1 MKSFK
6 SYITESAH
14 EAAPN
19 TFYLS
24 KHGSVIL
31 PKSKPLKRN
40 YVDHAYIPITQPED
54 FGLSERAMDQLHDL
68 NDMDR
73 LQLYTHGEA
82 GPQTSL
88 QRHLAKLGY
97 FQSSGYTNLNN
108 KSHRYIIQGHDHAH
122 ISDLQTAVRALRKAY
137 PHQDE
142 HVTMELHRIG
152 PVERHELHPDIEKS
166 LKPEHVESLVN
177 NGYIKFTNAE
187 DIDRFAG
194 LGTKVGR
201 DPGSGVE
208 RIPSPQE
215 MMDKAGTDPNEPP
228 SIRKGRFFTG
238 DSYVPVLGLRAF
250 INEFT
255 EHEDYEGNTLFAIG
269 PDGKLRLKD
278 SPPGQIREHPD
289 SFPDLNFGGP
299 TSWEA
304 NMDMVRDHEQ
314 RPKPIAHGRIDHKKR
329 LIQIVTRHG
338 GPMPYG
344 DPEIRPMTGSRKSK
358 RDIEEDTFNRLA
370 VMKHLEPYKH
380 FGIYVSKSDY
390 KHIVHSFKQHEKY
403 LAELLKQ

>member
-6 SYITESAH
+6 SYITESAN
-14 EAAPN
+14 EAPYS
-19 TFYLS
+19 FYLS
-24 KHGSVIL
+24 KDGKVIL

-88 QRHLAKLGY
+88 QRNLAKLGY
-97 FQSSGYTNLNN
+97 FQSSGMTDPNT
-108 KSHRYIIQGHDHAH
+108 KSHRYTILAHDHGH
-122 ISDLQTAVRALRKAY
+122 ISDLQTAVRALRESH
-137 PHQDE
+137 PHDGE
-142 HVTMELHRIG
+142 NVELTIHRMKLIE
-152 PVERHELHPDIEKS
+152 PHELHPDIEKV
-166 LKPEHVESLVN
+166 LKPEHLETLFDRGS
-177 NGYIKFTNAE
+177 IHFRNAQ

-329 LIQIVTRHG
+329 LIQIITRHG
-338 GPMPYG
+338 GPMPYA
-344 DPEIRPMTGSRKSK
+344 DPEIRPITGSRKSK

-370 VMKHLEPYKH
+370 VMKLLEPYKH

-390 KHIVHSFKQHEKY
+390 KNIVQSFKEHERY
-403 LAELLKQ
+403 LTKLLEQ